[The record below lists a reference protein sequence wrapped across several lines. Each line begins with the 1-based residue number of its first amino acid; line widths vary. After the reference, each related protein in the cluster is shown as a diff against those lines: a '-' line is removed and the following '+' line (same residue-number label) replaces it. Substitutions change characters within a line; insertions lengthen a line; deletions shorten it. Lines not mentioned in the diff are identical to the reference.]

1 MQTDDARKL
10 FVAGLPDSVDEE
22 VLRQVFEAT
31 GGTVVQVSVPRD
43 RATGRPRGFGFV
55 TLSSAEEATRA
66 RETLDGST
74 QAGRS
79 ISVRPFSSDSRRGP
93 GDAGGD
99 TRPRPEPRAYQA
111 AGAPASGG
119 APAGGGQGGDD
130 RSIYIG
136 NLPYDADR
144 PGLESVLKER
154 GVNQVVRVHM
164 PTGPDGRA
172 RGFAFVSLASP
183 EAVNEAL
190 VQLRNLELG
199 GRRLMINAAHAR
211 GERPERTERPG
222 GGGYA
227 PRPGGPP
234 NAGGGGFERPSTERR
249 PSIGDFGA
257 AAPQQRSSFDNRDF
271 EGRREGKKK
280 KVEAAKKKQPAAPDD
295 RRRGGGNN
303 WRTGLD
309 SDDWSDD

>member
-1 MQTDDARKL
+1 MATDDARKL
-10 FVAGLPDSVDEE
+10 FVAGLPDSVDEDA
-22 VLRQVFEAT
+22 LRQVFEAT
-31 GGTVVQVSVPRD
+31 GGAVVQVSVPRD

-66 RETLDGST
+66 RETLDGSMHS
-74 QAGRS
+74 GRS
-79 ISVRPFSSDSRRGP
+79 ISVRVFSSDSRRAP
-93 GDAGGD
+93 GEGGD
-99 TRPRPEPRAYQA
+99 TRPRPEQRPYTGGPGAPGAPGAA
-111 AGAPASGG
+111 AGGGG
-119 APAGGGQGGDD
+119 APGGAGDD
-130 RSIYIG
+130 RSIYVG

-144 PGLESVLKER
+144 PGLEALLKER

-164 PTGPDGRA
+164 PAGPDGRA
-172 RGFAFVSLASP
+172 RGFAFVSLTSP

-190 VQLRNLELG
+190 NLLRNLEVG
-199 GRRLMINAAHAR
+199 GRRLIINAAHAR
-211 GERPERTERPG
+211 GERPERPAG
-222 GGGYA
+222 GGFA

-234 NAGGGGFERPSTERR
+234 GGGFERPSMDRR
-249 PSIGDFGA
+249 PSGMGADFGA
-257 AAPQQRSSFDNRDF
+257 PAPQQRSSFDNRDF

-280 KVEAAKKKQPAAPDD
+280 KPEAAKKKQVAAPDD